1 MMDDYEAF
9 FDSYIEFMKS
19 YDSSNPVL
27 LMKYMEMMGKYTEAM
42 EALEK
47 IDESKLTKE
56 ELQYYTDTM
65 LRIEKKLLDA
75 SIQMG

>member
-27 LMKYMEMMGKYTEAM
+27 LMKYMEMMGKYNEAM

-47 IDESKLTKE
+47 IDESELTKE

>member
-27 LMKYMEMMGKYTEAM
+27 LMKYMEMMGKYTEAT

-47 IDESKLTKE
+47 IDESELTKE

>member
-9 FDSYIEFMKS
+9 FDSYIEFMKT
-19 YDSSNPVL
+19 YDSSNTMMMV
-27 LMKYMEMMGKYTEAM
+27 KYLEMMGKYADAM
-42 EALEK
+42 NALEK
-47 IDESKLTKE
+47 IDESELTKE

>member
-47 IDESKLTKE
+47 IDESELTKE

>member
-27 LMKYMEMMGKYTEAM
+27 LMKYMEMMEKYTEAT

-47 IDESKLTKE
+47 IDESELTKE

>member
-42 EALEK
+42 NALEK
-47 IDESKLTKE
+47 IDESALTKE